1 MFLLKR
7 LNNGIWHGEGP
18 EYPQVVFDAVKD
30 NPSYSQLLQTVDP
43 GGDRP
48 WFLSWFSEYLQT
60 LRDMPVYGDVLAKMI
75 DFMCEELQHERFQE
89 ARPTI
94 MIAATRVGNIPHLAD
109 EFELTNVYV
118 I

>member
-1 MFLLKR
+1 
-7 LNNGIWHGEGP
+7 
-18 EYPQVVFDAVKD
+18 
-30 NPSYSQLLQTVDP
+30 
-43 GGDRP
+43 
-48 WFLSWFSEYLQT
+48 
-60 LRDMPVYGDVLAKMI
+60 MPVYGDILAKMI

-94 MIAATRVGNIPHLAD
+94 MIAATRVGNTPHLAD